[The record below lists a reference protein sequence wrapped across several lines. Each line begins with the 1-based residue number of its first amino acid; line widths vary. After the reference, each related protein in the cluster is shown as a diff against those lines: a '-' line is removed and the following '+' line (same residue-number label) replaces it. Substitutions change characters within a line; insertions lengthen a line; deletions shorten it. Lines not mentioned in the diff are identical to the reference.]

1 MTCYL
6 ALGGILPATGG
17 CHPPSS
23 MSILST
29 TLRVYIMYRGEI
41 TIQRKDNGTSRTPLE
56 HRESNDTT
64 IDRHDE
70 ASFQSKSAYS
80 LLDFEPSKLTQCTS
94 PDTEPS
100 ADEPSATRE

>member
-1 MTCYL
+1 
-6 ALGGILPATGG
+6 
-17 CHPPSS
+17 
-23 MSILST
+23 
-29 TLRVYIMYRGEI
+29 MYRGEI

-100 ADEPSATRE
+100 VGEPSATCGYVWVVRRRTNEHLRDAAILC